1 MEAFVER
8 LMAERKELMERT
20 YKLMLFMRDNPKFKE
35 LDIKMRYLMAQQLRA
50 MNNYETCLRKRLS
63 LLGMSEKELEEQDM
77 EMRQGIEG

>member
-35 LDIKMRYLMAQQLRA
+35 LDIKMRYLMGQQLRA
-50 MNNYETCLRKRLS
+50 MNTYETCLRQRLS